1 MHNNVIGSSQLIVQ
15 ICSEFTRVRERKYQ
29 HVYMYLI
36 KLLKMSVLQS
46 DNTRPRTAMAGVVKI
61 GYLKKMR
68 SMRKKFFVLREETA
82 VGGPAR
88 LEYYESEKKWR
99 TNCLPKRVIVL
110 KTCFNIDKRA
120 DARNKNVLSLY
131 TKDNY
136 FCILFDNEKEL
147 EEWLDLMLV
156 LQRVNK
162 DLGTGESS
170 KDSFEHIWH
179 ISILK
184 KELGLNSN
192 LIGMT
197 GLCLCDKKVTIMK
210 YPTRSKKQKTIDI
223 MLTSVRRCGALD
235 TFFYMEV
242 GQSSPLGAGHIWM
255 DTWDSDVSK
264 SIHETIMGAS
274 SRSHDPRFRM
284 RSSSFNEGSRMIPC
298 PSRQHTNVCDENN
311 PGLRYRN
318 NSQSSSMLSNGNIDL
333 FRTGSVRERCDSMP
347 LRPRTISENTTS
359 STRSYNGVLSPK
371 QTFHKGCNCVSSSS
385 PAFNDSGLGGWDV
398 ALSKSTDTTD
408 GFSSFYT
415 SLSDQR
421 SAILEEKNEDFVS
434 YTPLDREINRQT
446 NDSNVNNNINL
457 INNNIIGNRSSS
469 SSQTGSCCDS
479 NSPYGSPINYDDRSY
494 TPLNSSGIPETS
506 PPPDGYL
513 PMKPGFTVC
522 NTYMT
527 MGGQNN
533 SNHDAVSTH
542 HPEITLPEG
551 YVPMAPMGDKVFD
564 YVPMDCKQRSIESG
578 TPSTDIR
585 FSDIHLDKVCAYL
598 TPSEDEGPIERPTRA
613 YSVGSR
619 PDGLREKI
627 DKIES
632 DRTRTRAFS
641 VGSRGRLP
649 PTGLTRN
656 GQGYQSGSTSMSE
669 QSDSGDR
676 MEIDFSRNG
685 KFRRHYSATCRNLSI
700 QAPPDMSP
708 RSSPKLCSSS
718 DTSCSN
724 RSTGRSP
731 PKSICSSVDINKR
744 ALSGSVHGIS
754 RSPPTSAHAYLS
766 PTLERVSEI
775 PGVEIFD
782 NYTPMKPI
790 SSSENAKVLNSEESN
805 KRNYVNVWETPSPLI
820 KMFSFK
826 SRSKDKK
833 RTNSASSVIEPL
845 SLNKESVDKTDNSD
859 YTTIKP
865 VVKTIPAKIPEKL
878 NRQSSDTELSLIQDR
893 LSDLVFS
900 DQIIVSS
907 NDSQNHHQTESH
919 ITSIDGGE
927 NEKSPYDQT
936 SMKADKTEEPL
947 LGYI

>member
-1 MHNNVIGSSQLIVQ
+1 M
-15 ICSEFTRVRERKYQ
+15 CFT
-29 HVYMYLI
+29 
-36 KLLKMSVLQS
+36 KLLKMSVTQTDS
-46 DNTRPRTAMAGVVKI
+46 PRPRNTMAGVVKI

-68 SMRKKFFVLREETA
+68 SMRKKFFVLREETI
-82 VGGPAR
+82 GGPAR

-136 FCILFDNEKEL
+136 FCILFDTEKEL

-162 DLGTGESS
+162 DLETGESS
-170 KDSFEHIWH
+170 KDAFEHIWH

-184 KELGLNSN
+184 KELGLNSS

-223 MLTSVRRCGALD
+223 MLTSIRRCGALD

-255 DTWDSDVSK
+255 DTWDSEVSS
-264 SIHETIMGAS
+264 SIHQTIMGAS
-274 SRSHDPRFRM
+274 SRTHDLRFRL
-284 RSSSFNEGSRMIPC
+284 RSSSFNEGSRMITC
-298 PSRQHTNVCDENN
+298 PSRTRPNIYDENN
-311 PGLRYRN
+311 PGLRYKN

-333 FRTGSVRERCDSMP
+333 ARTGSVRERCDSMP

-385 PAFNDSGLGGWDV
+385 PAFNDSGLGGWDST
-398 ALSKSTDTTD
+398 LSKSTDATD
-408 GFSSFYT
+408 GFSPFYT

-421 SAILEEKNEDFVS
+421 SAILEEKQEDFIS
-434 YTPLDREINRQT
+434 YTPLDREEDSIRQIS
-446 NDSNVNNNINL
+446 DSNVNNNIHL
-457 INNNIIGNRSSS
+457 INNNIVGNRSSS

-479 NSPYGSPINYDDRSY
+479 NSPYGSPINLDDRSY
-494 TPLNSSGIPETS
+494 TPLNSSSIPETS

-522 NTYMT
+522 NNYMA
-527 MGGQNN
+527 MGGRSN
-533 SNHDAVSTH
+533 SKQDSVDGSQ
-542 HPEITLPEG
+542 PECTLPEG
-551 YVPMAPMGDKVFD
+551 YVPMAPMGSKTYD
-564 YVPMDCKQRSIESG
+564 YVPMSCKQGSIESG

-649 PTGLTRN
+649 PTGLVRN
-656 GQGYQSGSTSMSE
+656 GYQSGSTSMSE

-685 KFRRHYSATCRNLSI
+685 KFRRHYSATCRNLSVQTPAEI
-700 QAPPDMSP
+700 SP
-708 RSSPKLCSSS
+708 RSSPKLCPSP
-718 DTSCSN
+718 DTTCTH

-731 PKSICSSVDINKR
+731 PKSIASSVDIKR
-744 ALSGSVHGIS
+744 ALSGAVHAIS
-754 RSPPTSAHAYLS
+754 RSPPSAHAYLS
-766 PTLERVSEI
+766 PTLERVSEY
-775 PGVEIFD
+775 PGVEISD
-782 NYTPMKPI
+782 SYTIMKPGQPLT
-790 SSSENAKVLNSEESN
+790 SENTKVVLLEESN
-805 KRNYVNVWETPSPLI
+805 KRNYVNVWETSTSPI
-820 KMFSFK
+820 FKMLNWK

-833 RTNSASSVIEPL
+833 RNNSVSNCEQLCQKSNEAVDETDSSC
-845 SLNKESVDKTDNSD
+845 D

-865 VVKTIPAKIPEKL
+865 GVQTIPIRPD
-878 NRQSSDTELSLIQDR
+878 RQSGRSNSSELDSLSDE
-893 LSDLVFS
+893 LSDLTLS
-900 DQIIVSS
+900 DQTIVPS
-907 NDSQNHHQTESH
+907 NNSLSH
-919 ITSIDGGE
+919 PQSVNFVSSIDGGKK
-927 NEKSPYDQT
+927 EKSPNDQT
-936 SMKADKTEEPL
+936 SMNADNKTEERL
-947 LGYI
+947 WEYI